1 MSNGILTLKELSGYL
16 RISMSTIY
24 KFVREGKIPAQ
35 KIGRQWRFNKL
46 AIDRW
51 LAQSRNIHDP
61 QK

>member
-1 MSNGILTLKELSGYL
+1 MSDDILTLKELSDYL

-35 KIGRQWRFNKL
+35 KIGRQWRFNKP

-51 LAQSRNIHDP
+51 LAQSRNIHNLN
-61 QK
+61 K